1 MRFASKTLMMIG
13 LTVLLLMALSSIGGL
28 VHDRQRYRAQAV
40 EEIARSTA
48 AAQLIEGPVL
58 FVPYSDRIVTLQPGP
73 NGTQR
78 QVEEVETG
86 TWVFFPQSLDVKGTL
101 QSLPRMRGL
110 HEVRVFELDSTVRAT
125 FRVRIPVDDDPS
137 SPRKIGAPRL
147 GVGISDV
154 RGLAGEPSLLV
165 SGVRLPLQQGNGN
178 GRSGLH
184 AVLAAPAPGSIV
196 DVSMLFK
203 SSLQGTETLS
213 IAPLA
218 GRNVVELDSPWPH
231 PQFHGEFLPRSRS
244 VRSNGFEGRWEISSL
259 ATDAQA
265 RYRANLDRT
274 AEGVATEAIS
284 VTLVDPV
291 NVYSQV
297 DRATK
302 YGLLFVLLTFGAFF
316 LFELFKRLR
325 IHPIQYGLVGLA
337 IAIFFLLLLALSERI
352 AFGLAYVI
360 AASGCVAL
368 IGFYLAQVLGGWQR
382 GLGFA
387 GMLGTLYAALYGLLI
402 SEDNAMLLGAGLL
415 FAILAAV
422 MILTRKVDWYQATA
436 SAATSFPATGFSGQ

>member
-13 LTVLLLMALSSIGGL
+13 LTILLLMALGSIGGV

-48 AAQLIEGPVL
+48 GSQLLEGPAL

-78 QVEEVETG
+78 EVEKIETG
-86 TWVFFPQSLDVKGTL
+86 TWVFFPESLDVKGTM

-110 HEVRVFELDSTVRAT
+110 YEVRVFELDSTLRAN
-125 FRVRIPVDDDPS
+125 FRVQIPVDDDPS
-137 SPRKIGAPRL
+137 SPRTIGSPQL
-147 GVGISDV
+147 GIGISDV
-154 RGLAGEPSLLV
+154 RGLVGDPSLLV
-165 SGVRLPLQQGNGN
+165 SGVRHALQQGNGN

-184 AVLAAPAPGSIV
+184 AVLAAPAPGSVV
-196 DVSMLFK
+196 DIGVLFE

-218 GRNVVELDSPWPH
+218 GRNVVELESPWPH
-231 PQFHGEFLPRSRS
+231 PQFHGDFLPRSRS
-244 VRSNGFEGRWEISSL
+244 VTPEGFKGRWEISAL
-259 ATDAQA
+259 ATDAQSL
-265 RYRANLDRT
+265 YRARLNRT
-274 AEGVATEAIS
+274 TESAATEAIS
-284 VTLVDPV
+284 VTLVEPV

-352 AFGLAYVI
+352 AFGLAYVA
-360 AASGCVAL
+360 AASACVAL

-387 GMLGTLYAALYGLLI
+387 GMLGALYGALYGLLI
-402 SEDNAMLLGAGLL
+402 SEDNAMLLGASLL

-422 MILTRKVDWYQATA
+422 MILTRKIDWYQATA
-436 SAATSFPATGFSGQ
+436 SSPVTGSSP